1 MNEVVLLCTHSA
13 ELYSVCGH
21 LTAKHSCGCVR
32 KSLVDVWTVG
42 STWHDRGM
50 RQSWPTPALST
61 RPNVPRDSR

>member
-1 MNEVVLLCTHSA
+1 MNEVVLLCTQSA

-21 LTAKHSCGCVR
+21 LIVKCSYGCVR
-32 KSLVDVWTVG
+32 KSLVDVCTVG

-50 RQSWPTPALST
+50 RWPWPTPALST